1 MPSIYEQDWD
11 DERQLYV
18 SGRKVGL
25 PLGPNAPHH
34 PNKAERA
41 ELKRLMREGQCG
53 EDEVRASKGNRQKL
67 AKAAKSPMAL
77 GSTDRRDLEKK
88 RARRQAAKSLGVEA
102 WAVPEAEVTTRIRS
116 RWY

>member
-1 MPSIYEQDWD
+1 MADTIYDQDWD
-11 DERQLYV
+11 DERQMHV

-25 PLGPNAPHH
+25 PLGRGAPHY

-41 ELKRLMREGQCG
+41 ELKRLMKAGRCD

-67 AKAAKSPMAL
+67 AKAAKSPMQK
-77 GSTDRRDLEKK
+77 GTTDRRALQAK
-88 RARRQAAKSLGVEA
+88 RRNRQRAKSLGVEV
-102 WAVPEAEVTTRIRS
+102 WELDPESPQARE